1 MVTPIVSNSFLRA
14 LEILSGLPR
23 VFPRWVTQPG
33 DEKLEFS
40 CLGVTVIFDMV
51 NLVLRLVISGADD
64 GLRWLDLSRGK
75 SCWAFVVIL
84 EILQVD
90 ARMIFN
96 AVRTV

>member
-1 MVTPIVSNSFLRA
+1 
-14 LEILSGLPR
+14 
-23 VFPRWVTQPG
+23 
-33 DEKLEFS
+33 
-40 CLGVTVIFDMV
+40 MV